1 MNRKATGDS
10 AEQLACRYLQTQG
23 LKLLQRNFYCRG
35 GEIDLVMQHGD
46 SLVFVEVRYRQHT
59 TYGRAAETISERKQS
74 RVIRCAQYYINLH
87 QRWNTATRFDVV
99 SIEGEPGQLQLE
111 WIRDAF
117 RADARCT

>member
-46 SLVFVEVRYRQHT
+46 SLVFVEVRYRHRT
-59 TYGRAAETISERKQS
+59 AFGTAAETVSTSKQA
-74 RVIRCAQYYINLH
+74 RIIHCANCYLARY
-87 QRWNTATRFDVV
+87 RAWNEPARFDVV
-99 SIEGEPGQLQLE
+99 CIEGGASQRRIEWLQN
-111 WIRDAF
+111 AF
-117 RADARCT
+117 YLDSR

>member
-46 SLVFVEVRYRQHT
+46 SLVFVEVRY
-59 TYGRAAETISERKQS
+59 
-74 RVIRCAQYYINLH
+74 
-87 QRWNTATRFDVV
+87 
-99 SIEGEPGQLQLE
+99 
-111 WIRDAF
+111 
-117 RADARCT
+117 